1 MDDPKSSPRRLRP
14 KKTSPKPA
22 ASQSPDLSS
31 ADISALNLF
40 CNDLNY
46 EEISFESWQKT
57 LGDLDLVVP
66 LWVSPEL
73 ASLGGENVV
82 RFHRNVRKSHKSAG
96 TREPVSY
103 AFTLPGA
110 TQQGDI
116 FVYSAQGD
124 RLADKAGDLIIII
137 RFK

>member
-14 KKTSPKPA
+14 QKSTSKAA
-22 ASQSPDLSS
+22 ASESPDLSS
-31 ADISALNLF
+31 ADISALDRF

-57 LGDLDLVVP
+57 LDDLDLVVP

-73 ASLGGENVV
+73 ASLGGEHVV
-82 RFHRNVRKSHKSAG
+82 RFHRNVRKGHKSAG
-96 TREPVSY
+96 IREPVSY
-103 AFTLPGA
+103 TFTLPGA
-110 TQQGDI
+110 TQAGDI
-116 FVYSAQGD
+116 FVFSAQGD